1 MRAPSTEIF
10 SAAFSPDG
18 RFVLS
23 GNGDKTL
30 RLWDA
35 ATGRALKTF
44 MGHLA
49 PVMSV
54 AFSSDGKLALSGSL
68 DKTLKLWDV
77 ASGRVLKT
85 LLGHDG
91 GVASVV
97 CSRPMPG

>member
-1 MRAPSTEIF
+1 
-10 SAAFSPDG
+10 
-18 RFVLS
+18 
-23 GNGDKTL
+23 
-30 RLWDA
+30 
-35 ATGRALKTF
+35 

-49 PVMSV
+49 LTSV

-91 GVASVV
+91 GVTSVALSPDARLAASGGQVT
-97 CSRPMPG
+97 R